1 MGLNPLPVAQAPT
14 PEFFVGY
21 REYGDDCC
29 DGDGDGGA
37 SEDCKDQNP
46 LAQAPAPELV
56 MLVMVLVNI
65 VMVVMLMVMRL
76 VVTMRIARIRV
87 YKGIEPASSGSR
99 AST

>member
-37 SEDCKDQNP
+37 SEDRKDQNP
-46 LAQAPAPELV
+46 Q
-56 MLVMVLVNI
+56 
-65 VMVVMLMVMRL
+65 
-76 VVTMRIARIRV
+76 
-87 YKGIEPASSGSR
+87 GD
-99 AST
+99 